1 MIKFEIDREHNI
13 RQLECAGSPAELAA
27 DVGMLMGVIYAQT
40 QTLSQRAA
48 EILRMCFKANVRD
61 DAPTLVA
68 PESWKEVGPDCSV
81 TTMIKPRHD
90 DGQAL

>member
-1 MIKFEIDREHNI
+1 MIKFEIDKEHHI
-13 RQLECAGSPAELAA
+13 QQLECAGSPFELAT

-40 QTLSQRAA
+40 QTLSPRAA
-48 EILRMCFKANVRD
+48 GILRACFEANVRD
-61 DAPTLVA
+61 DAPTWDA

-81 TTMIKPRHD
+81 TTMIRPWHD